1 MEISKNI
8 LLLKSKTNLRNK
20 RIKIRILKGKY
31 LPTVSDDDIVSG
43 AHVTITGQEA
53 SLAIR

>member
-8 LLLKSKTNLRNK
+8 LLLKSKTNLRK

-31 LPTVSDDDIVSG
+31 LLVSDDDIVSG
-43 AHVTITGQEA
+43 AHVTITGQGGEPGN
-53 SLAIR
+53 